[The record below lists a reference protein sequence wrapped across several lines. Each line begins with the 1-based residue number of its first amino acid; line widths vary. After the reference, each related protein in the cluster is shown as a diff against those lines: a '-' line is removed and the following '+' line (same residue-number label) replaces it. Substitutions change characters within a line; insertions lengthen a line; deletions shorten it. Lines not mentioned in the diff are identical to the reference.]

1 VTETGSVSCPIA
13 EFGIICVTPYGYV
26 TSESHFVSF
35 SYGRGMKCEQNFNF
49 IGKPVSEPFIEGRG
63 EIQKNYGIILKHT
76 LGM

>member
-1 VTETGSVSCPIA
+1 
-13 EFGIICVTPYGYV
+13 
-26 TSESHFVSF
+26 
-35 SYGRGMKCEQNFNF
+35 MKCEQNFNF